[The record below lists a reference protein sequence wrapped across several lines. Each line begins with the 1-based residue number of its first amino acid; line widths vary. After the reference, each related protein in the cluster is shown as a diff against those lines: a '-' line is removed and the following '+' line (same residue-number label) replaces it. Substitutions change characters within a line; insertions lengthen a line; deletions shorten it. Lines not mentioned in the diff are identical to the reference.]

1 MPELWFCLVALML
14 TAYVVLDGFD
24 LGVGMLHLFVAR
36 TEPERCEVIGSIAP
50 VWNGNEVWLVAGGGA
65 LYFAFP
71 GLYAASF
78 SGFYLPLIFVL
89 WLLILR
95 GMSIELREHV
105 DHPIWAPFWD
115 AVFFG
120 SSFLLVVFFGAALG
134 NVVRGVPMETAGGFF
149 LALWTN
155 FTPYGEAGIL
165 DWYTIPVALF
175 VVATLAMHG
184 ALWLRYK
191 TSGAVHARATL
202 VSRWSFAAV
211 VVFTLVVTG
220 ITSVVQPH
228 IMQSFIE
235 RPWSV
240 IFPLIAL
247 AGLAG
252 VFLFSR
258 RKGGEGRAFGSSC
271 AFVVGML
278 TSVVSGLFPYVLPSN
293 GDVTKG
299 LTVYNTSN
307 EIPTM
312 QMGII
317 WCLPGL
323 MLAACYSVLVFRK
336 FSGKVATSGHGA
348 RY

>member
-1 MPELWFCLVALML
+1 MPELWFGLVAVML

-24 LGVGMLHLFVAR
+24 LGVGMLSMFVAR
-36 TEPERCEVIGSIAP
+36 TESERCQVLGSIAP

-78 SGFYLPLIFVL
+78 SGFYLPLIIVL
-89 WLLILR
+89 WLLIMR

-120 SSFLLVVFFGAALG
+120 SSLLLVVFFGAALG
-134 NVVRGVPMETAGGFF
+134 NVVRGVPMDGNGGFF

-155 FTPYGEAGIL
+155 FSPYGEAGIL

-184 ALWLRYK
+184 GLWLRYK
-191 TSGAVHARATL
+191 TSGAIHERASL
-202 VSRWSFAAV
+202 ASRWAFAAV
-211 VVFTLVVTG
+211 VIFTLIVTG
-220 ITSVVQPH
+220 ITFVVQPH
-228 IMQSFIE
+228 ILQSFAE
-235 RPWSV
+235 RPWSA

-247 AGLAG
+247 GGLAG
-252 VFLFSR
+252 IFIFSK
-258 RKGGEGRAFGSSC
+258 RKNAEGRAFAASC
-271 AFVVGML
+271 AYIVGML

-293 GDVTKG
+293 GDAAKG

-307 EIPTM
+307 EISTM

-323 MLAACYSVLVFRK
+323 ILAVCYSMVIFRK
-336 FSGKVATSGHGA
+336 FSGKVETGHSA
-348 RY
+348 HY

>member
-1 MPELWFCLVALML
+1 MPELWFGLVAVML

-24 LGVGMLHLFVAR
+24 LGVGMLSMFVAR
-36 TEPERCEVIGSIAP
+36 TEAERCQVLGTIAP

-78 SGFYLPLIFVL
+78 SGFYLPLIIVL
-89 WLLILR
+89 WLLIMR

-115 AVFFG
+115 AAFFG
-120 SSFLLVVFFGAALG
+120 SSLLLVIFFGAALG
-134 NVVRGVPMETAGGFF
+134 NIIRGVPMDANGGFF

-155 FTPYGEAGIL
+155 FSPYGEAGIL

-184 ALWLRYK
+184 SLWLRYK
-191 TSGAVHARATL
+191 TSGAVFERASM
-202 VSRWSFAAV
+202 VSRIAFAAV
-211 VVFTLVVTG
+211 VIFTLIVTG
-220 ITSVVQPH
+220 ITVVVQPH
-228 IMQSFIE
+228 ILHSFSE
-235 RPWSV
+235 RPWSA
-240 IFPLIAL
+240 IFPIIAL

-252 VFLFSR
+252 VFIFSG
-258 RKGGEGRAFGSSC
+258 RKGGDGRAFAASC
-271 AFVVGML
+271 AYIVGML

-293 GDVTKG
+293 GDLTKG

-307 EIPTM
+307 EISTM
-312 QMGII
+312 QTGMM
-317 WCLPGL
+317 WVFPGL
-323 MLAACYSVLVFRK
+323 ILAAIYSAVVFRK
-336 FSGKVATSGHGA
+336 FSGKVASGHSA
-348 RY
+348 HY